1 MKKLELKIG
10 SIYLDLETRKVFY
23 IVNNSFGD
31 YETSD
36 CFTLSSDVPYKLIEI
51 TKDNIKNYPEAWEF
65 IMKEF
70 KRSY

>member
-1 MKKLELKIG
+1 MKLKIS
-10 SIYLDLETRKVFY
+10 SIYLDLEARKVSY

-36 CFTLSSDVPYKLIEI
+36 GFTFSQYTTYKLVEI
-51 TKDNIKNYPEAWEF
+51 TKDNIKDYPEAWEF

-70 KRSY
+70 KRY

>member
-1 MKKLELKIG
+1 MNELKLKIWT
-10 SIYLDLETRKVFY
+10 IYLDLETRKVSY

-36 CFTLSSDVPYKLIEI
+36 DFTFSQHVPYKLIEI
-51 TKDNIKNYPEAWEF
+51 TKDNIKDYPEAWEF

-70 KRSY
+70 RHY